1 MFISFTYV
9 HMLYSISCNTSLGS
23 IRVPYSLPFNHVRRF
38 GSKHWWSY
46 YWSTFTQVETKRCTR
61 KIDRFVKLS
70 PKKACRY
77 LANVFKKKNF
87 FANYSR
93 NYKIINI
100 YSYLFQASF
109 RRGAIEKRGKI
120 WNLTEKWSYS
130 VPFIAWHHALGNVT
144 EICVS

>member
-1 MFISFTYV
+1 
-9 HMLYSISCNTSLGS
+9 
-23 IRVPYSLPFNHVRRF
+23 
-38 GSKHWWSY
+38 
-46 YWSTFTQVETKRCTR
+46 VETKRCTR

-109 RRGAIEKRGKI
+109 RRGAIEKGVRSEISQKNDHIPYHSLHGIMHLGTSLKFASLRGTI
-120 WNLTEKWSYS
+120 LR
-130 VPFIAWHHALGNVT
+130 F
-144 EICVS
+144 VSRCLLDQC